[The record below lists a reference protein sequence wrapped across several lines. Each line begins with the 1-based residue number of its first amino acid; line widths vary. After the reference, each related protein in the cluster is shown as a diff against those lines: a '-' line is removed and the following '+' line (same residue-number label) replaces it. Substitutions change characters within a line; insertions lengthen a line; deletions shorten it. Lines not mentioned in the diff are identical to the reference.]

1 MSFGLLGFS
10 LVAVPPLGEGKTLLP
25 ARQENFA
32 QHTLHARST
41 HVFSD
46 EEKKKIAPCGKCCVQ
61 LLLHGTVAAEKK
73 RTAES
78 SNHREKES
86 PPHKKN
92 HPAETWNVEEVVG
105 FFAQLGYESAE
116 AATKLRQRTRRPRG
130 AGPPTEEDH

>member
-1 MSFGLLGFS
+1 MPVT
-10 LVAVPPLGEGKTLLP
+10 LVSVSARNFDAHSATLN
-25 ARQENFA
+25 ARSTHVQR
-32 QHTLHARST
+32 TLHARST

-46 EEKKKIAPCGKCCVQ
+46 EEKEKIAPCGKCCVQ

-78 SNHREKES
+78 SNHRENES

-116 AATKLRQRTRRPRG
+116 AAARLRRRTRRPRG